1 MTGLDRMHAAMGGW
15 PGRAAA
21 TAPFE
26 GCESCRYWTGRATW
40 RTVAHFL
47 TFGFWQAPEW
57 GLCRSRTSH
66 LSRTKTWAMV
76 ACRSWRVVLRK
87 GTPEPSDAEVARD
100 LAGQRRAELAGELD
114 RGTVFRSVVLGAVLI
129 AAVGGGAG
137 LVVAAIISELA
148 R

>member
-1 MTGLDRMHAAMGGW
+1 MHAAMGGW

-87 GTPEPSDAEVARD
+87 GAAEPPDAEVLAD
-100 LAGQRRAELAGELD
+100 LARQRQVELAGELD
-114 RGTVFRSVVLGAVLI
+114 GGWVMVRSIILGAVLI